1 MMKSCRSYNLSLPL
15 RLHSLNEYIAAC
27 RRKPVIGAHMK
38 RDDQNAVEWY
48 IRSQLRGV
56 HIKAPVRMRYTWY
69 EANRRRDL
77 DNVSSYGRKVI
88 QDALVE
94 CQVIKD
100 DSWKQVI
107 GFSDDFKVDKKQ
119 PRIEVE
125 IEVV

>member
-1 MMKSCRSYNLSLPL
+1 MSLRSYKLTLPL
-15 RLHSLNEYIAAC
+15 RLHSLNEYISAC
-27 RRKPVIGAHMK
+27 RRKPVIGARMK
-38 RDDQNAVEWY
+38 KDDQLSVEWY

-56 HIKAPVRMRYTWY
+56 HIKRSVRMSYRWY
-69 EANRRRDL
+69 EPNKRRDL

-94 CQVIKD
+94 VGVLKD
-100 DSWKQVI
+100 DSWKQI
-107 GFSDDFKVDKKQ
+107 TGFTDAFYVDKKN